1 LFYDKITIGD
11 RTHSIMKLILD
22 NNQFSQTP
30 ETFLRQAGY
39 VFLED
44 RKTGN
49 ESFVRPL
56 NRGYY
61 PRFHLYLDQSPGKL
75 IFNLHLDQK
84 QASYAGAHM
93 HNGEYDGDLVQ
104 SEIDRLKGL
113 AVTEEQPIDF
123 DQEDLLD
130 KIRPKQFSNARTSL
144 EKRSW
149 WRKFF
154 R

>member
-1 LFYDKITIGD
+1 
-11 RTHSIMKLILD
+11 MKLILD
-22 NNQFSQTP
+22 NNQFSETP
-30 ETFLRQAGY
+30 ESFLRQAGY

-61 PRFHLYLDQSPGKL
+61 PRFHLYLDQSGGKL

-84 QASYAGAHM
+84 QASYSGSHM
-93 HNGEYDGDLVQ
+93 HNGEYDGELVQ
-104 SEIDRLKGL
+104 AEIDRLKSLVG
-113 AVTEEQPIDF
+113 AYEKPIDF
-123 DQEDLLD
+123 AEEDLLD
-130 KIRPKQFSNARTSL
+130 KIRPKQFKALKTNL
-144 EKRSW
+144 EKKSW